1 MEWLRY
7 PLAPS
12 ASINLWS
19 TGEVQFTPVA
29 TTDETFEAEV
39 NLHEAYVQIVYPVR
53 AAFLASYDLS
63 EYPRPEGP
71 FSTLHFPDE
80 NNRLDFST
88 FIHTPH
94 RLAVDARTW
103 IEVEEAGAY
112 PFDLYTCGAVKLWVD
127 GEVASLFTPFTR
139 NIPQRERIVLT
150 LEPGRHEVTVHMEE
164 LAERD
169 VFFYLELRYLGVLPL
184 SMCAEVSHRTEELK
198 SAMELLRSLHYARQ
212 SSAEGSLTLC
222 WDERVMSGPFSLSLD
237 TVAYPIEAGESQLIL
252 PARKPFDPGVHRHSW
267 GIEVGPYLLTRD
279 LVTEVVASSPPS
291 LESPPTIVERKRCA
305 LQALRKN
312 GERSVIAAM
321 VALALDG
328 VLPEDGEELI
338 ISSVERIEAKE
349 DCSDFHLAPLLL
361 LLSRSACHLSPAL
374 KARAEASLLSY
385 RYWIDEPGSDV
396 MWYFSENHALLFHIG
411 QYLSGQFFPDARFS
425 ASGRTGREQ
434 HEIGR
439 ERLAHW
445 FSIFSA
451 YGYAEWNSATY
462 LPIDLIGFLVLYE
475 LAADEAI
482 REMARSALDFT
493 FRLIAHNSFKGIMS
507 SSFGRCY
514 EVTVK
519 YRSHTELSSL
529 NWVAYR
535 EGRLDAPS
543 RATALFALSSYENP
557 DYPAEILLE
566 DDEYVE
572 IALKQGIRGVNTYL
586 FKTPFYQMGSAQSYR
601 PFTHGHQ
608 QHLFNVALG
617 ERAQL
622 QYSINHPGEPAYSG
636 QNRPSY
642 WAGNGTMPRVL
653 QYRNLAIL
661 LFNIDEEELVHAIHA
676 YLPLE
681 LTDRFEQVGQHFF
694 FSCDDAYVHT
704 WFSRAAAVTDWGAN
718 TGCEIL
724 SPGRL
729 HAVMVR
735 CSSRAE
741 SSSFECFI
749 KTQCEVAPSFDE
761 ETLTFRCTDPLFGA
775 VQASADSF
783 TVGGEQ
789 VLFDY
794 PRTAVV
800 KRGSVAHA

>member
-291 LESPPTIVERKRCA
+291 LESPPTIAERKRCA

-749 KTQCEVAPSFDE
+749 KTQCEVAPSFYE

-775 VQASADSF
+775 VQASADAF

>member
-1 MEWLRY
+1 MEWLQY
-7 PLAPS
+7 PLATG

-29 TTDETFEAEV
+29 TADETFEAEV

-53 AAFLASYDLS
+53 AAFLKSYDLS
-63 EYPRPEGP
+63 AYPKPQGP
-71 FSTLHFPDE
+71 FPTLHFPDE

-94 RLAVDARTW
+94 RLAVDAQTW
-103 IEVEEAGAY
+103 IEVEEAGEY

-139 NIPQRERIVLT
+139 NIPQKERIVLS
-150 LEPGRHEVTVHMEE
+150 LKPGRHEVTVHMEE

-169 VFFYLELRYLGVLPL
+169 VFFYLELRYLGDLSL
-184 SMCAEVSHRTEELK
+184 SMGAEVSHRTDELK
-198 SAMELLRSLHYARQ
+198 SAMELLRSLHYERQ
-212 SSAEGSLTLC
+212 SSREGSLTLC
-222 WDERVMSGPFSLSLD
+222 WDERVASAPFSLTLD
-237 TVAYPIEAGESQLIL
+237 TVSYAIEEGERRLTL
-252 PARKPFDPGVHRHSW
+252 PKGAPFEPGVHRHTW
-267 GIEVGPYLLTRD
+267 GIDVGPYHLTRD
-279 LVTEVVASSPPS
+279 LVTEVVASSPPL
-291 LESPPTIVERKRCA
+291 LESPPTIQERKRCA
-305 LQALRKN
+305 LEALRQN

-328 VLPEDGEELI
+328 VLPPDGEELI

-349 DCSDFHLAPLLL
+349 DCSDFHLAPMLL
-361 LLSRSACHLSPAL
+361 LLSRSAGHLSPAL

-411 QYLSGQFFPDARFS
+411 QYLVGQFFPDARFT

-439 ERLAHW
+439 ARLEHW

-475 LAADEAI
+475 LAEEEAI

-514 EVTVK
+514 EETVK

-566 DDEYVE
+566 DDEWVE
-572 IALKQGIRGVNTYL
+572 ISLKQGIRGVNTYL

-617 ERAQL
+617 ERAEL

-653 QYRNLAIL
+653 QYRNLAVL

-681 LTDRFEQVGQHFF
+681 LTDRFEQIGQHFF
-694 FSCDDAYVHT
+694 FSCNDAYVHT
-704 WFSRAAAVTDWGAN
+704 WFSRAAAVTDWGTN

-724 SPGRL
+724 SPGRI
-729 HAVMVR
+729 HAVSVR
-735 CSSRAE
+735 ASSRAE
-741 SSSFECFI
+741 GYTFERFI
-749 KTQCEVAPSFDE
+749 TEQCAQEMRFDE
-761 ETLTFRCTDPLFGA
+761 ETLSFRCTDPLYGA
-775 VQASADSF
+775 VQVSPDTF
-783 TVGGEQ
+783 TVNGEQ
-789 VLFDY
+789 VSIDY
-794 PRTAVV
+794 PRTALV
-800 KRGSVAHA
+800 KRGAVTHA